1 MFHDRKLN
9 DVYCNAKKMVICK
22 MTAVKNGFLNQLKLA
37 DHLHNLEKDVIDLK
51 INITLLQ
58 QELKETTTDRSPST
72 TS

>member
-9 DVYCNAKKMVICK
+9 DVYCNKKKMVICK
-22 MTAVKNGFLNQLKLA
+22 MAAVKNGFLNKLKLA

-58 QELKETTTDRSPST
+58 QELKETTTDTSPST